1 MERCDFGSIM
11 TIIRRYI
18 SEDKGM
24 NQIDFTY
31 LLFDTF
37 MCSDEAI
44 DFDFDNGQVCR
55 WMTGQAK
62 VSPRIVTYFLDKEHQ
77 LELAGN
83 IQRHIIPLMYD
94 SAMAAKELYEL
105 VLQDTSISEPKKQEL
120 ICSYSPADIDT
131 IHIFITRVLCFGME
145 RNFVKRDTRTK
156 KLLAAGNLSPVL
168 TDFVMGNDVP
178 RPCRHFCGCSE
189 EIEVL
194 HSLLEKE
201 RKVFLSGIAG
211 IGKSELAK
219 AYALQYKK
227 EYTNILY
234 LTYSGDL
241 KQDITDMDFADDLP
255 QDSDEE
261 RFRKHNRFL
270 RSLKEDTLMIVDNFN
285 ATSIQDS
292 FLSVILKYRCQILFT
307 TRSRLDGHSCMLL
320 EEISDKTTL
329 LQLAGKFF
337 SDTEEKS
344 DVIEQI
350 IEAVHAHTLA
360 VELASRLLET
370 GILEPEML
378 LKKLLEENVAL
389 DATDKINIIKDG
401 QSSKETYYGHI
412 HTLFSLYQLSE
423 TQQDVMRCLCLIPLT
438 GIPARRFAAWLNLPD
453 LNAVNDLIEMGFIQP
468 KTGRTIVLHP
478 MIQEIAVADMQP
490 SVKTCFPLLESLQ
503 NICLLHG
510 NDISYYRLV
519 FQTVENIITK
529 TTKDDISGY
538 LLFLEDVFPYME
550 KYHEENGMQR
560 ILRELSSLLEDT
572 SIGTVSDRALLL
584 DYKATLERNIGKAV
598 KLEKEAMSLLSP
610 VTPENAHLVANL
622 YGNLGGLYHQQG
634 NTELAKQAMEQGISL
649 LEQYQLLYMNDSIVQ
664 ICNYAALLTDTGEAS
679 RGLSSLRKCARLV
692 KEYNSDQCLD
702 YAIIQEAMG
711 TAYLVQADIEQAT
724 SHLKKAMAIYEIVW
738 ESEPEAIDNK
748 YQQIQE
754 LYINAGIQ
762 IGQQLLSS
770 TKNV

>member
-1 MERCDFGSIM
+1 M
-11 TIIRRYI
+11 
-18 SEDKGM
+18 
-24 NQIDFTY
+24 
-31 LLFDTF
+31 
-37 MCSDEAI
+37 
-44 DFDFDNGQVCR
+44 
-55 WMTGQAK
+55 
-62 VSPRIVTYFLDKEHQ
+62 
-77 LELAGN
+77 
-83 IQRHIIPLMYD
+83 
-94 SAMAAKELYEL
+94 
-105 VLQDTSISEPKKQEL
+105 
-120 ICSYSPADIDT
+120 
-131 IHIFITRVLCFGME
+131 
-145 RNFVKRDTRTK
+145 
-156 KLLAAGNLSPVL
+156 
-168 TDFVMGNDVP
+168 
-178 RPCRHFCGCSE
+178 
-189 EIEVL
+189 
-194 HSLLEKE
+194 
-201 RKVFLSGIAG
+201 
-211 IGKSELAK
+211 
-219 AYALQYKK
+219 
-227 EYTNILY
+227 
-234 LTYSGDL
+234 
-241 KQDITDMDFADDLP
+241 
-255 QDSDEE
+255 
-261 RFRKHNRFL
+261 
-270 RSLKEDTLMIVDNFN
+270 
-285 ATSIQDS
+285 
-292 FLSVILKYRCQILFT
+292 
-307 TRSRLDGHSCMLL
+307 
-320 EEISDKTTL
+320 
-329 LQLAGKFF
+329 
-337 SDTEEKS
+337 
-344 DVIEQI
+344 
-350 IEAVHAHTLA
+350 
-360 VELASRLLET
+360 
-370 GILEPEML
+370 
-378 LKKLLEENVAL
+378 LEENVAL

-692 KEYNSDQCLD
+692 KEYNSDQYLD